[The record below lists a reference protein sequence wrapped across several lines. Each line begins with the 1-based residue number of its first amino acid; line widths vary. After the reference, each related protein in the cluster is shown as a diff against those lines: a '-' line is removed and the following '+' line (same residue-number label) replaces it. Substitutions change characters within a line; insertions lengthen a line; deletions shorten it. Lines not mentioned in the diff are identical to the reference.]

1 MKKLFLFSVALLT
14 SLMVGATIH
23 EVYPNSPQGSDNI
36 RRTLRGDY
44 GAINNGDT
52 LRLADGEYT
61 ESESITIDKAIT
73 LRAAEGAK
81 PIVKINKWIIAAAF
95 EVDGVEFT
103 NLETDYMFRT
113 SANLDATITLKNC
126 YMHDSSSPFVYLS
139 EYNLDR
145 LFMDNCI
152 FANNTRDEY
161 NVVCASGTIA
171 NFEMRNSTIYNITG
185 KYAVRV
191 KGLTSAVVDH
201 CTFYNCGK
209 TPLAFGETAA
219 TNISVSNTTFSNPA
233 LVDGE
238 AMIFYKNGVA
248 NNCVYFNTS
257 GCATWMATQTNT
269 INADPLFVDPANGN
283 FNFAFTSP
291 LFLAAT
297 NGTHIGD
304 PRWGVA
310 EPKTAI
316 AVPDT
321 LPATQ
326 AVLSGTKISATEDGG
341 IKWNNN
347 SANPNDNSASWV
359 IDVNKTGIYKL
370 IINDTTGS
378 GHTYIVSVANAEGWL
393 YTKTQTENAY
403 TKGNHVFD
411 AIIFNEVGKY
421 MVRLKN
427 GTQYSSSVANK
438 IYLDYLGGAVVDVP
452 SALPIDDAILSSGA
466 SRVEGY
472 IDFASESNDNARWN
486 IHVPGAIG
494 TKVTI
499 DVKNASGHRYY
510 VYVYDKDNQLVK
522 MVRES
527 PWNTNEGVQELGNV
541 AFPAEGNYYV
551 IVADSSSGSL
561 AVFKDLTFTYA
572 GGAVVD
578 IPDTLPVAD
587 AILSSGASINEDGY
601 ITYHNAGTDNA
612 RWNINATKAGSMSVA
627 MDVVTTNGHI
637 YMVALYSMEGDSIT
651 AVKEK
656 QWTDANGTMR
666 LEGTMTIPQ
675 AGNYYVV
682 VKNTVGGSMAVYKN
696 VTFTYAGG
704 AVVTIPG
711 TLSPADAMLSEKAFI
726 DNDTIIFAPR
736 NSEGYTPDG
745 WAKWN
750 VRLENDA
757 ICAFTANCHRFSGN
771 SMNIKISVIDADN
784 DTIYRKEESVENS
797 GNSEVA
803 LGNTLLTAGDYV
815 IQMQNTVE
823 HSKGR
828 LMSVVVESS
837 PVLIVTD
844 DSNIDFSN
852 YADQTVNVQLQ
863 RTFKANMYNPI
874 CLPFGVDHS
883 VLQSILKCET
893 SYLLKSSSLE
903 GQKLYVELEASQY
916 NDIYNGSP
924 YMIKPSE
931 DVVNPLFTNVKIMGT
946 PQASSSEKGVLK
958 LQGSFIK
965 QTIDNPQSSLLVG
978 ANNTLFFPN
987 DETPSP
993 YIKSMRAYFILVGQ
1007 AAKAPIK
1014 AACFRE
1020 PGNAPTWMPIV
1031 GAETEKPNGK
1041 FIRDGRFVIVREGK
1055 EYNAQGI
1062 EL

>member
-1 MKKLFLFSVALLT
+1 MKKLFLFTVALLT

-126 YMHDSSSPFVYLS
+126 YMHGSSSPFVYTSSNTLAG
-139 EYNLDR
+139 LVI
-145 LFMDNCI
+145 DNCI
-152 FANNTRDEY
+152 FANNTRAE
-161 NVVCASGTIA
+161 SGIILSA
-171 NFEMRNSTIYNITG
+171 GEISNFEMRNSTIYNITG

-201 CTFYNCGK
+201 CTFYNCGE
-209 TPLAFGETAA
+209 TPLVFGETAA

-233 LVDGE
+233 LVAGE
-238 AMIFYKNGVA
+238 AMIFYQNGVA

-257 GCATWMATQTNT
+257 GCANWMATKTNT
-269 INADPLFVDPANGN
+269 INADPLFADPANGD
-283 FNFAFTSP
+283 FNFSVFSP
-291 LFLAAT
+291 LCFAAT
-297 NGTHIGD
+297 DGTHIGD
-304 PRWGVA
+304 PRWTMVSEEGV
-310 EPKTAI
+310 
-316 AVPDT
+316 D
-321 LPATQ
+321 LPATLDKSNVG
-326 AVLSGTKISATEDGG
+326 ATSADMTYYGESGEYFDFGPEKSQEN
-341 IKWNNN
+341 KSRW
-347 SANPNDNSASWV
+347 ASWV
-359 IDVNKTGIYKL
+359 VNIEKGTYKVTADVEDVGVGYNL
-370 IINDTTGS
+370 QLEIINTTTGNIDKTFATEWKVADFGTLNLCDLTS
-378 GHTYIVSVANAEGWL
+378 GQYI
-393 YTKTQTENAY
+393 
-403 TKGNHVFD
+403 
-411 AIIFNEVGKY
+411 
-421 MVRLKN
+421 VRLKN
-427 GTQYSSSVANK
+427 TLWGGQVKVKSLTFEYT
-438 IYLDYLGGAVVDVP
+438 GGAVVD
-452 SALPIDDAILSSGA
+452 AGLLPNDDAVLVGK
-466 SRVEGY
+466 V
-472 IDFASESNDNARWN
+472 ARDENNN
-486 IHVPGAIG
+486 I
-494 TKVTI
+494 K
-499 DVKNASGHRYY
+499 
-510 VYVYDKDNQLVK
+510 
-522 MVRES
+522 
-527 PWNTNEGVQELGNV
+527 
-541 AFPAEGNYYV
+541 
-551 IVADSSSGSL
+551 SSGSGDVPT
-561 AVFKDLTFTYA
+561 AEFFYWNVNFTEIGDYT
-572 GGAVVD
+572 V
-578 IPDTLPVAD
+578 
-587 AILSSGASINEDGY
+587 SINVAEKDG
-601 ITYHNAGTDNA
+601 G
-612 RWNINATKAGSMSVA
+612 GSS
-627 MDVVTTNGHI
+627 GHI
-637 YMVALYSMEGDSIT
+637 YQVFINDADQPAT
-651 AVKEK
+651 KEK
-656 QWTDANGTMR
+656 GYSSLAGECNLTNA
-666 LEGTMTIPQ
+666 TINIPI
-675 AGNYYVV
+675 AG
-682 VKNTVGGSMAVYKN
+682 VYQIKIVN
-696 VTFTYAGG
+696 NQEHSSAMLHSFTLTHAGG
-704 AVVTIPG
+704 GVVGIPG
-711 TLSPADAMLSEKAFI
+711 TLLPADAMLSEKAFI

-736 NSEGYTPDG
+736 GAEGFTPDG

-757 ICAFTANCHRFSGN
+757 ICAFTAKCYVFNDNGSTFQ
-771 SMNIKISVIDADN
+771 IKVFNAENEVVYQKSKEI
-784 DTIYRKEESVENS
+784 RKLEDIEVEINLES
-797 GNSEVA
+797 
-803 LGNTLLTAGDYV
+803 TLLPAGDYV

-828 LMSVVVESS
+828 LMSVVV
-837 PVLIVTD
+837 VLVITD
-844 DSNIDFSN
+844 DSDIDFTA
-852 YADQTVNVQLQ
+852 YAGQTVNVQLQ

-965 QTIDNPQSSLLVG
+965 QTIDKPQNALLVG

-987 DETPSP
+987 DETP